1 MAKKTFVQ
9 KRYLLWSLRD
19 AINIINI
26 EEKITQMSLARF
38 YHLIVSTVLLR
49 NMSHLHIQ
57 EIFLQVRVFKIYENA
72 CLMGETLKR
81 LKNIAVIH
89 LKLNVYKTHVTT
101 VSSTMFTASFRMR
114 EIQVEKTVQPP
125 LMRKK
130 KKVVSTNVFWRI
142 NKIKKKTISKP
153 KNKLEVLRKKNGMS
167 LKELRNSIS
176 RIRRVVIILFNMGL
190 YKSTFSTD
198 SFGKLAFCLLAL
210 FALRWI
216 EFDITFINFITFR
229 NYHVYKYQVLCC
241 FGSHLFL

>member
-130 KKVVSTNVFWRI
+130 KKVVSTNVF
-142 NKIKKKTISKP
+142 
-153 KNKLEVLRKKNGMS
+153 
-167 LKELRNSIS
+167 
-176 RIRRVVIILFNMGL
+176 
-190 YKSTFSTD
+190 
-198 SFGKLAFCLLAL
+198 
-210 FALRWI
+210 
-216 EFDITFINFITFR
+216 
-229 NYHVYKYQVLCC
+229 
-241 FGSHLFL
+241 

>member
-38 YHLIVSTVLLR
+38 YHLVVSTFLLR
-49 NMSHLHIQ
+49 NMSHLHIK

-114 EIQVEKTVQPP
+114 EFKW
-125 LMRKK
+125 RK
-130 KKVVSTNVFWRI
+130 
-142 NKIKKKTISKP
+142 
-153 KNKLEVLRKKNGMS
+153 
-167 LKELRNSIS
+167 
-176 RIRRVVIILFNMGL
+176 
-190 YKSTFSTD
+190 
-198 SFGKLAFCLLAL
+198 
-210 FALRWI
+210 
-216 EFDITFINFITFR
+216 
-229 NYHVYKYQVLCC
+229 LCNL
-241 FGSHLFL
+241 H